1 MTQDRQ
7 QLGNTGETAAAGY
20 LEGRGYRILQR
31 NYRNPMGE
39 IDLVARDHKT
49 LVFVEVKTRRS
60 QRFGSAKTWVTEKKQ
75 RRLSLV
81 ALVYLKQTGQ
91 MNTRAR
97 FDVVTVDATMDP
109 PQIEVIQ
116 NAFELTAY

>member
-20 LEGRGYRILQR
+20 LQGRGYRILQR

-39 IDLVARDHKT
+39 IDLVARDQKT

-60 QRFGSAKTWVTEKKQ
+60 RRFGSAKTWVTVKKQ
-75 RRLSLV
+75 RRLSRV
-81 ALVYLKQTGQ
+81 ALVYLKQNDQ

-116 NAFELTAY
+116 NAFELIAT

>member
-20 LEGRGYRILQR
+20 LQGRGYRILQR

-39 IDLVARDHKT
+39 IDLVARDQKT

-60 QRFGSAKTWVTEKKQ
+60 RRFGSAKTWVTVKKQ
-75 RRLSLV
+75 RRLSRV
-81 ALVYLKQTGQ
+81 ALVYLKQNDQ

-97 FDVVTVDATMDP
+97 FDVVTVVATMDP

-116 NAFELTAY
+116 NAFELIAT

>member
-7 QLGNTGETAAAGY
+7 QLGNTGESAAAGY
-20 LEGRGYRILQR
+20 LQVQGYRILQR

-39 IDLVARDHKT
+39 IDLVARDHNT
-49 LVFVEVKTRRS
+49 LVFVEVKTRRT
-60 QRFGSAKTWVTEKKQ
+60 QRFGSAKTWVTAKKQ